1 MDKFVSIHIDDDSF
15 VAIEHVNVS
24 RSVDLH
30 KHDFFEF
37 FLIETGSCR
46 HFFNGYE
53 SLLIPGDSFLVPAYH
68 NHSFTIHK
76 SASIFNCQFYPEKIK
91 TDISDILNIT
101 KMYTEKPDYKSGVDP
116 GDHYQA
122 DINKQGIVHLN
133 PNECTFVLSIINNM
147 QEEQNNQKNNFR
159 QLKQK
164 YLEILLLILQRISD
178 CQFKN
183 YPVKIKRHQSVM
195 RKVLDFIEKNISDDI
210 DFNGL
215 MEYHGFSPNHFRKIF
230 KDFTGLSPVDYVN
243 RLRIVKA
250 CDYLQNTN
258 IPIGEI
264 AEHVGIYDSNYFTR
278 LFKQYMGFTPKQ
290 YIILSKQTATVQQE
304 KILPITVK
312 NSLSNTRA
320 NTG

>member
-1 MDKFVSIHIDDDSF
+1 MDKFVPIYVDDGSF
-15 VAIEHVNVS
+15 VSIEHVNVS
-24 RSVDLH
+24 RSVEMH

-46 HFFNGYE
+46 HFFNGHE

-76 SASIFNCQFYPEKIK
+76 SASILNCQFYPEKIK
-91 TDISDILNIT
+91 TDVSDIFNIT
-101 KMYTEKPDYKSGVDP
+101 KMYTEKSDSKIVVNLA
-116 GDHYQA
+116 DHQA
-122 DINKQGIVHLN
+122 NINKQGIIHLN
-133 PNECTFVLSIINNM
+133 STECAFVLSIIGNM
-147 QEEQNNQKNNFR
+147 QEEQTNQENNFR

-164 YLEILLLILQRISD
+164 YLEILLLILKRISD

-195 RKVLDFIEKNISDDI
+195 RKVLGFIEKNISDDI
-210 DFNGL
+210 DFTDL
-215 MEYHGFSPNHFRKIF
+215 MEHHGFSPNHFRKIF

-264 AEHVGIYDSNYFTR
+264 AGHVGIYDSNYFTR

-290 YIILSKQTATVQQE
+290 YIILSRQTETVQQGRST
-304 KILPITVK
+304 PP
-312 NSLSNTRA
+312 S
-320 NTG
+320 